1 MTERREPREACGPE
15 MKRILLAIALTASWV
30 ESTVCAQADDSEII
44 AACVQ
49 GERDAGRPPLNCVGR
64 VSDPC
69 LESSEGQSTAG
80 MVACTDK
87 ETKVWD
93 EMLNEEYGRLIGLLS
108 SKAAEAVRQ
117 AQRDWIALRDA
128 DCKVPYEI
136 FEGGT
141 MAQPIAANCVLTHTA
156 DRAMQVRAW
165 RDMAQPQ

>member
-1 MTERREPREACGPE
+1 MRNAHTF
-15 MKRILLAIALTASWV
+15 LLGLAALLLIASVVPAS
-30 ESTVCAQADDSEII
+30 ADDSEII

-49 GERDAGRPPLNCVGR
+49 GERDAGRSPLGCVGR
-64 VSDPC
+64 ISDPC

-80 MVACTDK
+80 MVACSDK

-93 EMLNEEYGRLIGLLS
+93 EMLNDEYGRLLGLLG
-108 SKAAEAVRQ
+108 SKAAEAVKQ
-117 AQRDWIALRDA
+117 AQRNWIALRDA

-156 DRAMQVRAW
+156 DRAVQVRAW
-165 RDMAQPQ
+165 REMAQPQ